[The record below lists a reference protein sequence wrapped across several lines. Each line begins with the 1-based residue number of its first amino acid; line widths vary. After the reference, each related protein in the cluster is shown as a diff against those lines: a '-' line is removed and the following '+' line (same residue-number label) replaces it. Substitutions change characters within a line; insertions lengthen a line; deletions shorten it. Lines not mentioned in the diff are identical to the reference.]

1 MTKLNFDYYNP
12 SMDEVYSDGSIEL
25 ELLRKVKNK
34 DFDWYNSK
42 EWAIIYHLSHLR
54 QNILNWY
61 SFEKGCTILEIG
73 AGCGAIT
80 GLLCEKASRVVAV
93 ELTKTR
99 AEINYYRH
107 QNIENLEIVVC
118 DFQSLP
124 PDWKFDYIIIN
135 GVLEYAA
142 YMFTGNQPYNQFLK
156 KAKQHLSSSGKML
169 LSIENR
175 IGLKYISGFRED
187 HTGEFFSGINNYN
200 NNERVRTFTK
210 GELTNLLNETN
221 LSAIKFFY
229 PYPDYKFPTEI
240 FTDTTINGIVPSS
253 SHFPLDMPRVK
264 LFDENNLHKTL
275 MDSNSM
281 DIFANSFLVE
291 ISATQQIPTQIDY
304 VKISANRSEEFRI
317 FTYFDLNN
325 NKVYK
330 KGLNAKSQD
339 HLKRM
344 LHYSDYSYDSNQI
357 KNATCYKEVDGISM
371 LFYTIETLE
380 DRLVSK
386 CTDTNTGDFIHEI
399 VKLRNALYEG
409 IHPSDFTNNN
419 DFVEIFSR
427 EKPEQKLHWSSNSNL
442 DLISGNIFLEGDLY
456 KVIDYEWHMPFQIPL
471 EFTLWR
477 TLKQFKDNHK
487 DIIDR
492 SIVDNFIYDTLN
504 ITRATEQCFF
514 SWEENFIKN
523 FVKIQDLYIFANDE
537 IPVDLN
543 AVSTRYLKDHSIES
557 TLFYDHGAGFTDHDF
572 ERCVTTS
579 TDTGFS
585 VTFKDK
591 SINNAEAL
599 RWDPL
604 EGNPALI
611 YIQSI
616 ETDGSIKEITAI
628 NAERVLNNSE
638 YEFTTYDPQFLL
650 QGDFTNATY
659 IKINF
664 TCEILDWTI
673 GYQLQEKKMY
683 VNNQKINELVNH
695 KEISKINKKI
705 LEEKLEE
712 VSTQLNVTV
721 DSLTNSQNDLIET
734 QKSLESV
741 QKTLEINQNKLAN
754 TQEELNIKSNK
765 LIEIHSHLKHHR
777 IKSIVKILFFGEI
790 TRGE

>member
-12 SMDEVYSDGSIEL
+12 SMDEIYSDGSIEL
-25 ELLRKVKNK
+25 ELLNKVKNK

-42 EWAIIYHLSHLR
+42 EWPIIYHLSHLR
-54 QNILNWY
+54 HNILNWFP
-61 SFEKGCTILEIG
+61 FEKGCTILEIG
-73 AGCGAIT
+73 AGCGALT

-93 ELTKTR
+93 ELTKIR

-107 QNIENLEIVVC
+107 QDIENLEIVVC

-124 PDWKFDYIIIN
+124 SDWKFDYIIIN

-142 YMFTGNQPYNQFLK
+142 YMFTGDHPYNQFLE
-156 KAKQHLSSSGKML
+156 KAKQHLSPSGKML

-187 HTGEFFSGINNYN
+187 HTGNFFSGINNYS

-210 GELTNLLNETN
+210 NELTNLLNETD

-229 PYPDYKFPTEI
+229 PYPDYKFPIEI
-240 FTDTTINGIVPSS
+240 FTDSTINGIVPSS
-253 SHFPLDMPRVK
+253 NHFPLDMSRVK
-264 LFDENNLHKTL
+264 LFDENSMYKTL
-275 MDSNSM
+275 MDSKSM

-291 ISATQQIPTQIDY
+291 ISDREQMPTQIDY

-317 FTYFDLNN
+317 YTYFDLHN

-339 HLKRM
+339 HLNRM
-344 LHYSDYSYDSNQI
+344 LQYGDCSYDSNQV
-357 KNATCYKEVDGISM
+357 KNAPCYKEVDGISF
-371 LFYTIETLE
+371 LFYTTQSLE
-380 DRLVSK
+380 DSLVSK
-386 CTDTNTGDFIHEI
+386 CTNASTGEFIHEI
-399 VKLRNALYEG
+399 EKLRNALYG
-409 IHPSDFTNNN
+409 DICPSDFTCNNS
-419 DFVEIFSR
+419 FVDIFG
-427 EKPEQKLHWSSNSNL
+427 ETMPDQNLHWSSNSNL
-442 DLISGNIFLEGDLY
+442 DLVSGNIFLEEDVY
-456 KVIDYEWHMPFQIPL
+456 KIIDYEWYMPFQIPL

-487 DIIDR
+487 DLIDK

-523 FVKIQDLYIFANDE
+523 FVKIQDLYIFAHDE

-543 AVSTRYLKDHSIES
+543 AASIRYLKDHSIES
-557 TLFYDHGAGFTDHDF
+557 TLFYDHGVGFNDHGF
-572 ERCVTTS
+572 ERCVTTV

-585 VTFKDK
+585 VTFSDK

-611 YIQSI
+611 NIQSI
-616 ETDGSIKEITAI
+616 ETDGSIKSVTAI
-628 NAERVLNNSE
+628 NAERVHDNSE

-650 QGDFTNATY
+650 QGDFTNATF

-664 TCEILDWTI
+664 TCKILDWTF
-673 GYQLQEKKMY
+673 GYQLLEKKMY
-683 VNNQKINELVNH
+683 ENNQIIKELEDH
-695 KEISKINKKI
+695 KEISKINKKT
-705 LEEKLEE
+705 LEEKLEG
-712 VSTQLNVTV
+712 VTTQLNLTV
-721 DSLTNSQNDLIET
+721 DSLNNTQNDLNET
-734 QKSLESV
+734 RISLNNNQKMLEN
-741 QKTLEINQNKLAN
+741 NQNKLVE
-754 TQEELNIKSNK
+754 TQEELNK
-765 LIEIHSHLKHHR
+765 LHSHLKHHR
-777 IKSIVKILFFGEI
+777 IKSIFNMLFFGEI
-790 TRGE
+790 TRG